1 MEKKVVHLESE
12 HFPSSFTSSRSCQL
26 KIFAKTNGNKKT
38 MEGATKA
45 CCKTMTKRQE
55 QKTHTPKFP

>member
-12 HFPSSFTSSRSCQL
+12 HLPSSFTSSRSSLL
-26 KIFAKTNGNKKT
+26 KIFAKTNDNKKT
-38 MEGATKA
+38 MEGVTKA
-45 CCKTMTKRQE
+45 CCKTMTKRQD